1 MSTRAADDLKAV
13 ASLQTRERRLAAQPP
28 GFVRTVGCVL
38 VLMRPR
44 QWVKNLLVLAAPL
57 FAGRL
62 FEPAVL
68 ARSLLA
74 LVAFCAASSAIYVYN
89 DVRDAAM
96 DRLHPLKSRRP
107 MAAQLIPPG
116 FALAVSASL
125 VVVALLV
132 GVAADPR
139 VSLLVALYVLLML
152 GYCELGRSRA
162 PIDVFIIAAG
172 FLLRALA
179 GAAAGRVTPSPWF
192 LALTLLLALMLGFG
206 KRRAELSMLAARGQ
220 PARPSLETYSV
231 AMLDQLLSV
240 LAASIIVLYA
250 IYAVSITTRIGSS
263 DMILTWPLVLFG
275 VIRYLQVSHVTDRPP
290 DELVVTDRAI
300 LGSVLAYAAVAAA
313 VLHFHTHLVS
323 QVSLG

>member
-1 MSTRAADDLKAV
+1 VSTRAADELKA
-13 ASLQTRERRLAAQPP
+13 AAALQARERRLVAQPP
-28 GFVRTVGCVL
+28 GLARTLGSVL

-57 FAGRL
+57 FAARL
-62 FEPAVL
+62 FDAAVL
-68 ARSLLA
+68 SRSLLT
-74 LVAFCAASSAIYVYN
+74 LVAFCAASSAVYVYN
-89 DVRDAAM
+89 DIRDATL

-107 MAAQLIPPG
+107 MAAGLATPG
-116 FALAVSASL
+116 FALTLSAAL
-125 VVVALLV
+125 VVVGLLV
-132 GVAADPR
+132 GLAADPR
-139 VSLLVALYVLLML
+139 VSLLVAAYVVLML
-152 GYCELGRSRA
+152 VYCELGRSRA

-179 GAAAGRVTPSPWF
+179 GAAAGQVTPSPWF

-206 KRRAELSMLAARGQ
+206 KRRAELSLVAARGQ
-220 PARPSLETYSV
+220 PSRPSLETYSV

-263 DMILTWPLVLFG
+263 DMILTWPLVLFA
-275 VIRYLQVSHVTDRPP
+275 VIRYLQVSHVNDRPP
-290 DELVVTDRAI
+290 DELMVTDRVI
-300 LGSVLAYAAVAAA
+300 LGSVLTYAGVAAA
-313 VLHFHTHLVS
+313 VLHFHTHLIS

>member
-1 MSTRAADDLKAV
+1 MSTRAADEFEA
-13 ASLQTRERRLAAQPP
+13 ASSLQARERRLAAQPP
-28 GFVRTVGCVL
+28 GLARTVGSVL

-57 FAGRL
+57 FAARL
-62 FEPAVL
+62 FEAAVL

-74 LVAFCAASSAIYVYN
+74 LVAFCAASSAVYVYN
-89 DVRDAAM
+89 DVRDAAL

-107 MAAQLIPPG
+107 MAANLITPG
-116 FALAVSASL
+116 FALTVSAAL
-125 VVVALLV
+125 VVVGLLV
-132 GVAADPR
+132 GLAADPR
-139 VSLLVALYVLLML
+139 VSLLVAIYVVLML
-152 GYCELGRSRA
+152 VYCELGRSRA

-179 GAAAGRVTPSPWF
+179 GAAAGQVTPSPWF

-206 KRRAELSMLAARGQ
+206 KRRAELSLVAARGQ
-220 PARPSLETYSV
+220 PSRPSLETYSV

-250 IYAVSITTRIGSS
+250 IYAVSITARIGSS
-263 DMILTWPLVLFG
+263 DMILTWPLVLFA
-275 VIRYLQVSHVTDRPP
+275 VIRYLQVSHVNDRPP
-290 DELVVTDRAI
+290 DELMVTDRVI
-300 LGSVLAYAAVAAA
+300 LGSVLTYAAVAAA
-313 VLHFHTHLVS
+313 VLHFHTHLIS

>member
-1 MSTRAADDLKAV
+1 MSTRAADDLKAA
-13 ASLQTRERRLAAQPP
+13 ASLQARERRLVAQPP
-28 GFVRTVGCVL
+28 GIVRTVGCVL

-57 FAGRL
+57 FAARL
-62 FEPAVL
+62 FEASVL
-68 ARSLLA
+68 SRSLLT
-74 LVAFCAASSAIYVYN
+74 LVAFCAASSAVYVYN

-96 DRLHPLKSRRP
+96 DRLHSLKSRRP
-107 MAAQLIPPG
+107 MAAGLITPG
-116 FALAVSASL
+116 FAVALSAAL
-125 VVVALLV
+125 MVIALLV
-132 GVAADPR
+132 GLAADPR
-139 VSLLVALYVLLML
+139 VTLLVASYALLML
-152 GYCELGRSRA
+152 IYCELGRSRA

-206 KRRAELSMLAARGQ
+206 KRRAELSLLAARGQ
-220 PARPSLETYSV
+220 PARPSLETYSIS
-231 AMLDQLLSV
+231 MLDQLLSV

-263 DMILTWPLVLFG
+263 DMILTWALVLFRA
-275 VIRYLQVSHVTDRPP
+275 IRYLQVSHVTDRPP
-290 DELVVTDRAI
+290 DELVVTDRPI
-300 LGSVLAYAAVAAA
+300 LASVLTYAAVAAA
-313 VLHFHTHLVS
+313 VLHFHTHLIS

>member
-1 MSTRAADDLKAV
+1 VSTRATDDLKV
-13 ASLQTRERRLAAQPP
+13 AAALRARERRLAAQPP
-28 GFVRTVGCVL
+28 GLARTLGCVL

-57 FAGRL
+57 FAARL
-62 FEPAVL
+62 FESAVL
-68 ARSLLA
+68 ARSLLSLA
-74 LVAFCAASSAIYVYN
+74 AFCAASSAIYVYN
-89 DVRDAAM
+89 DIHDAAL

-107 MAAQLIPPG
+107 MAAGLISPG
-116 FALAVSASL
+116 LAVAVSAAL
-125 VVVALLV
+125 AVVALLV
-132 GVAADPR
+132 GLAADTRVAMLVAA
-139 VSLLVALYVLLML
+139 YVVLML
-152 GYCELGRSRA
+152 VYSELGRSRA
-162 PIDVFIIAAG
+162 PIDVFIIATG

-179 GAAAGRVTPSPWF
+179 GAAAGQVTPSPWF

-206 KRRAELSMLAARGQ
+206 KRRAELSLLAARGQ

-300 LGSVLAYAAVAAA
+300 LASVLTYAAVAAA
-313 VLHFHTHLVS
+313 VLHFHTHIIG

>member
-1 MSTRAADDLKAV
+1 VSTRAADEFEAA
-13 ASLQTRERRLAAQPP
+13 ASLQARERRLTAQPP
-28 GFVRTVGCVL
+28 GLARTVGSVL

-57 FAGRL
+57 FAARL
-62 FEPAVL
+62 FEAAVL

-74 LVAFCAASSAIYVYN
+74 LVAFCAASSAVYVYN
-89 DVRDAAM
+89 DVRDAAL

-107 MAAQLIPPG
+107 MAAKLITPA
-116 FALAVSASL
+116 FALTVSAAL
-125 VVVALLV
+125 VVVGLLV
-132 GVAADPR
+132 GLAADPR
-139 VSLLVALYVLLML
+139 VSLLVAIYVVLML
-152 GYCELGRSRA
+152 VYCELGRSRA

-179 GAAAGRVTPSPWF
+179 GAAAGQVTPSPWF

-206 KRRAELSMLAARGQ
+206 KRRAELSLVAARGQ
-220 PARPSLETYSV
+220 ASRPSLETYSV

-250 IYAVSITTRIGSS
+250 IYAVSITARIGSS
-263 DMILTWPLVLFG
+263 DMILTWPLVLFS
-275 VIRYLQVSHVTDRPP
+275 VIRYLQVSHVNDRPP
-290 DELVVTDRAI
+290 DELMVRDRVI
-300 LGSVLAYAAVAAA
+300 LGSVLTYAAVAAA
-313 VLHFHTHLVS
+313 VLHFHTHLIS

>member
-1 MSTRAADDLKAV
+1 VSTRAADDLQA
-13 ASLQTRERRLAAQPP
+13 AALRTSERRLAAQPP
-28 GFVRTVGCVL
+28 GLARTFGSVL
-38 VLMRPR
+38 VLTRPR

-57 FAGRL
+57 FAVRL
-62 FEPAVL
+62 FDPAVL
-68 ARSLLA
+68 SRSLLTLA
-74 LVAFCAASSAIYVYN
+74 AFCAASSAVYVYN
-89 DVRDAAM
+89 DVRDAAL

-107 MAAQLIPPG
+107 MAARLITPP
-116 FALAVSASL
+116 FALALSTGL
-125 VVVALLV
+125 VVVALLL
-132 GVAADPR
+132 GLAADPW
-139 VSLLVALYVLLML
+139 VALLIGAYALLML
-152 GYCELGRSRA
+152 AYCELGRSRA

-179 GAAAGRVTPSPWF
+179 GAAAGRVSPSPWF

-206 KRRAELSMLAARGQ
+206 KRRAEISLLTSRGQ

-290 DELVVTDRAI
+290 DELVVRDRGI
-300 LGSVLAYAAVAAA
+300 LAAVLTYAVVAAA
-313 VLHFHTHLVS
+313 VLHFHTHLISPVN
-323 QVSLG
+323 LG

>member
-1 MSTRAADDLKAV
+1 VSTRAADEFEA
-13 ASLQTRERRLAAQPP
+13 ASSLQARERRLAAQPP
-28 GFVRTVGCVL
+28 GLARTVGSVL

-57 FAGRL
+57 FAARL
-62 FEPAVL
+62 FEAAVL

-74 LVAFCAASSAIYVYN
+74 LVAFCAASSAVYVYN
-89 DVRDAAM
+89 DVRDAAL

-107 MAAQLIPPG
+107 MAANLITPG
-116 FALAVSASL
+116 FALTVSAAL
-125 VVVALLV
+125 VVVGLLV
-132 GVAADPR
+132 GLAADPR
-139 VSLLVALYVLLML
+139 VSLLVAIYVVLML
-152 GYCELGRSRA
+152 VYCELGRSRA

-179 GAAAGRVTPSPWF
+179 GAAAGQVTPSPWF

-206 KRRAELSMLAARGQ
+206 KRRAELSLVAARGQ
-220 PARPSLETYSV
+220 PSRPSLETYSV

-250 IYAVSITTRIGSS
+250 IYAVSITARIGSS
-263 DMILTWPLVLFG
+263 DMILTWPLVLFA
-275 VIRYLQVSHVTDRPP
+275 VIRYLQVSHVNDRPP
-290 DELVVTDRAI
+290 DELMVRDRVI
-300 LGSVLAYAAVAAA
+300 LGSVLTYAAVAAA
-313 VLHFHTHLVS
+313 VLHFHTHLIS

>member
-1 MSTRAADDLKAV
+1 MSTRAADEFEA
-13 ASLQTRERRLAAQPP
+13 ASSLQARERRLAAQPP
-28 GFVRTVGCVL
+28 GLARTVGSVL

-57 FAGRL
+57 FAARL
-62 FEPAVL
+62 FEAAVL

-74 LVAFCAASSAIYVYN
+74 LVAFCAASSAVYVYN
-89 DVRDAAM
+89 DVRDAAL

-107 MAAQLIPPG
+107 MAANLITPG
-116 FALAVSASL
+116 FALTVSAAL
-125 VVVALLV
+125 VVVGLLV
-132 GVAADPR
+132 GLAADPR
-139 VSLLVALYVLLML
+139 VSLLVAIYVALML
-152 GYCELGRSRA
+152 VYCELGRSRA

-179 GAAAGRVTPSPWF
+179 GAAAGQVTPSPWF

-206 KRRAELSMLAARGQ
+206 KRRAELSLVAARGQ
-220 PARPSLETYSV
+220 PSRPSLETYSV

-250 IYAVSITTRIGSS
+250 IYAVSITARIGSS
-263 DMILTWPLVLFG
+263 DMILTWPLVLFA
-275 VIRYLQVSHVTDRPP
+275 VIRYLQVSHVNDRPP
-290 DELVVTDRAI
+290 DELMVTDRVI
-300 LGSVLAYAAVAAA
+300 LGSVLTYAAVAAA
-313 VLHFHTHLVS
+313 VLHFHTHLIS